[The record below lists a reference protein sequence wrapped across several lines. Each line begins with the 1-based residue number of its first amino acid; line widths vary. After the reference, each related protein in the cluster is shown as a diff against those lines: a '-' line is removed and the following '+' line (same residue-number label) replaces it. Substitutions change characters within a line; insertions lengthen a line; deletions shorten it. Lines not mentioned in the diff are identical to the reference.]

1 MIAQNKIV
9 PVSGDLTKEGLGLS
23 IEDREMITNDCQ
35 IIFNI
40 AASID
45 FNARLD
51 QAIEINI
58 DGCLRM
64 QQLAKECQN
73 IECFVHMSTCYVN
86 CDKRGFIEEKIYDI
100 DLDVEEHINY
110 LKTLSIKEIHKKTND
125 ILGKFPN
132 TYTYTKSMGER
143 LLKKHRGNL
152 PTFIIR
158 PSVVGCSYREPH
170 QGWVDNISAAG
181 AFVFFVGF
189 GVIRDG
195 IGEKSRVGDV
205 IPVDYV

>member
-1 MIAQNKIV
+1 
-9 PVSGDLTKEGLGLS
+9 
-23 IEDREMITNDCQ
+23 
-35 IIFNI
+35 
-40 AASID
+40 
-45 FNARLD
+45 
-51 QAIEINI
+51 
-58 DGCLRM
+58 
-64 QQLAKECQN
+64 
-73 IECFVHMSTCYVN
+73 
-86 CDKRGFIEEKIYDI
+86 
-100 DLDVEEHINY
+100 
-110 LKTLSIKEIHKKTND
+110 
-125 ILGKFPN
+125 
-132 TYTYTKSMGER
+132 MGER